1 MKQKIIIESYSKKE
15 KSKTK
20 TIVGLFAAAA
30 LAIGVVSYYQD
41 KDDDDNNSQHS
52 GGGGGGGYYNG
63 VRSSSTADSGVKKI
77 SSGAKGGIGS
87 SATSGGAG

>member
-41 KDDDDNNSQHS
+41 KDDDNSQQS
-52 GGGGGGGYYNG
+52 GGGGGGGHYNG
-63 VRSSSTADSGVKKI
+63 VRSSSTSGSDVKKI
-77 SSGAKGGIGS
+77 SSGARGGIGS
-87 SATSGGAG
+87 SVTSGGAG

>member
-52 GGGGGGGYYNG
+52 GGGGGYYHG